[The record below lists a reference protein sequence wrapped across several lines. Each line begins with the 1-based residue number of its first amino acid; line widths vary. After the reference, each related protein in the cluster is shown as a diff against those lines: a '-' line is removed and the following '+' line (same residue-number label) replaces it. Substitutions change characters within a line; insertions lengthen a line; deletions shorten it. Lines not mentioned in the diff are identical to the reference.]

1 MRARALWV
9 VLLVIGWSRPL
20 LAQAVDSGRTEQL
33 RHQVEGRFAERV
45 REQLQLSDDQM
56 NRLRGTARTYGA
68 RRRELAG
75 REREIRT
82 ALAEQLRPGVAADQ
96 DSVSRLTDALVEI
109 RDEQVHT
116 LQDENR
122 EMAEYL
128 TPVQRSQLFVMRE
141 RLIRRARE
149 IRQERGESGADTR
162 RWGGRGD
169 PGRVDPRRPGD
180 ADSRPRGRRAGPDRT
195 RP

>member
-1 MRARALWV
+1 MRARVLWV
-9 VLLVIGWSRPL
+9 LLLALGGSRPL
-20 LAQAVDSGRTEQL
+20 MAQVDDSGRTEQL
-33 RHQVEGRFAERV
+33 RHRVEGRFAERV

-149 IRQERGESGADTR
+149 IRQERGESGADAR

-169 PGRVDPRRPGD
+169 PGRVDPGRPGG

>member
-1 MRARALWV
+1 MRARVLWLS
-9 VLLVIGWSRPL
+9 LLAVGLVRPL
-20 LAQAVDSGRTEQL
+20 VAQGGDSERTEQL

-45 REQLQLSDDQM
+45 REQLNLSDDQM

-75 REREIRT
+75 REREIRA

-96 DSVSRLTDALVEI
+96 DSVSRLTDALVTI
-109 RDEQVHT
+109 RDDQVHT

-149 IRQERGESGADTR
+149 IREERGESGAVGR
-162 RWGGRGD
+162 RWGGRAD
-169 PGRVDPRRPGD
+169 PGRGD
-180 ADSRPRGRRAGPDRT
+180 DGNGRPRGRRA
-195 RP
+195 RPERSRP

>member
-1 MRARALWV
+1 MRARVLWLS
-9 VLLVIGWSRPL
+9 LLAVGLVRPL
-20 LAQAVDSGRTEQL
+20 VAQGGDSERTEQL

-45 REQLQLSDDQM
+45 REQLKLSDDQM

-75 REREIRT
+75 RDREIRA

-96 DSVSRLTDALVEI
+96 DSVSRLTDALVAI
-109 RDEQVHT
+109 RDDQVHA

-149 IRQERGESGADTR
+149 IREERGESGAVGR

-169 PGRVDPRRPGD
+169 PGRADDGD
-180 ADSRPRGRRAGPDRT
+180 GRPRGRRARPDRS

>member
-1 MRARALWV
+1 MRALLLWV
-9 VLLVIGWSRPL
+9 PLAVLVLSRPL
-20 LAQAVDSGRTEQL
+20 AGQVDDSQRTGRL
-33 RHQVEGRFAERV
+33 RQQVEGRFAERV
-45 REQLQLSDDQM
+45 RDQLQLSDDQM
-56 NRLRGTARTYGA
+56 DRLRGTARTYGA

-75 REREIRT
+75 REREIRA

-96 DSVSRLTDALVEI
+96 DSVSRLTDDLVAI
-109 RDEQVHT
+109 RAAQAST
-116 LQDENR
+116 LRDENR

-149 IRQERGESGADTR
+149 IREERGEGGDGR
-162 RWGGRGD
+162 RVGGRAMDRGRADDGD
-169 PGRVDPRRPGD
+169 G
-180 ADSRPRGRRAGPDRT
+180 RPRGRRARPDRD

>member
-1 MRARALWV
+1 MRARVLWLS
-9 VLLVIGWSRPL
+9 LLAVGLVRPL
-20 LAQAVDSGRTEQL
+20 VAQGGDSERTEQL

-45 REQLQLSDDQM
+45 REQLKLSDDQM

-75 REREIRT
+75 RDREIRA

-96 DSVSRLTDALVEI
+96 DSVSRLTDALVAI
-109 RDEQVHT
+109 RDDQVHA

-149 IRQERGESGADTR
+149 IREERGESGAVGR
-162 RWGGRGD
+162 RWGGQAD
-169 PGRVDPRRPGD
+169 PGRADDGD
-180 ADSRPRGRRAGPDRT
+180 GRPRGRRARPDRS

>member
-1 MRARALWV
+1 M
-9 VLLVIGWSRPL
+9 
-20 LAQAVDSGRTEQL
+20 AQADDSGRTEQL

-75 REREIRT
+75 RERDIRA

-96 DSVSRLTDALVEI
+96 DSVSRLTDELVAI
-109 RDEQVHT
+109 RGAQART
-116 LQDENR
+116 LEEENR
-122 EMAEYL
+122 DMAEYL

-149 IRQERGESGADTR
+149 IRQERGESGADGR
-162 RWGGRGD
+162 RWGGREDPGRAD
-169 PGRVDPRRPGD
+169 PGRVDPGRRGGGD
-180 ADSRPRGRRAGPDRT
+180 ARPRGRRANPDRP